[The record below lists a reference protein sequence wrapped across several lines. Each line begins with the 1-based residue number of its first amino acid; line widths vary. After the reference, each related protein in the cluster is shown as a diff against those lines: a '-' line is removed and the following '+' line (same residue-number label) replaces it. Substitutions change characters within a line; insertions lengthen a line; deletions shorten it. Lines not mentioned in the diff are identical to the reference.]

1 MAEERA
7 SPPPFILHFYPQQGH
22 PSSTPTVKFVSPSQT
37 SFRFGHSESL
47 GKITLCSHFP
57 VHLFMYRRDLIKLAG
72 KDIKLSFVK
81 SLTWMDEEQVPATL
95 LAHVAV

>member
-37 SFRFGHSESL
+37 SLLWPLRVSGEDYF
-47 GKITLCSHFP
+47 
-57 VHLFMYRRDLIKLAG
+57 V
-72 KDIKLSFVK
+72 LSFPSTFVYVQK
-81 SLTWMDEEQVPATL
+81 RSNQVGWKGHKAQFCQIPYL
-95 LAHVAV
+95 DG

>member
-22 PSSTPTVKFVSPSQT
+22 PSSTPTVKSVSPSQT

-47 GKITLCSHFP
+47 GKIFS
-57 VHLFMYRRDLIKLAG
+57 V
-72 KDIKLSFVK
+72 LSFPSTFVYVQK
-81 SLTWMDEEQVPATL
+81 RSNQVGWKGHKAQFCQIPYL
-95 LAHVAV
+95 DG